1 MDAKKMWDYRVVR
14 QESEDGSDEWYS
26 VQEVYYDDETGEPAA
41 QTVDLMVE
49 GDTVTEIRTQLEQM
63 LQSLEEPVV
72 DEINVPEGLPTK
84 TVEERMLKLEIENAE
99 MSDRITNLGE
109 TMVKLGVDGRG
120 NEIYTSSDS
129 DDNEIVVKKEGL

>member
-1 MDAKKMWDYRVVR
+1 MDTTKMWDYRVVR
-14 QESEDGSDEWYS
+14 RESEDGETEEWYS
-26 VQEVYYDDETGEPAA
+26 IQEVYYDDETGEPSA

-84 TVEERMLKLEIENAE
+84 TVEERILSMEVENDVMKDRLNELGKLLSAQGESEDMDKLK
-99 MSDRITNLGE
+99 
-109 TMVKLGVDGRG
+109 
-120 NEIYTSSDS
+120 
-129 DDNEIVVKKEGL
+129 GL

>member
-1 MDAKKMWDYRVVR
+1 MSDKNIWDYRVVR
-14 QESEDGSDEWYS
+14 QTSEDGDEWIS
-26 VQEVYYDDETGEPAA
+26 VQEVYYDDETGEPSA

-84 TVEERMLKLEIENAE
+84 T
-99 MSDRITNLGE
+99 
-109 TMVKLGVDGRG
+109 
-120 NEIYTSSDS
+120 Y
-129 DDNEIVVKKEGL
+129 